1 MQHGPH
7 NPNGGLTLIPLP
19 THKRQAREI
28 KLLIEAKTQKPQ
40 HNTPVDIVTPIW
52 DYRSNGEPRLDLS
65 NDHISGHDVIILAA
79 GPGTPEMLTQLLF
92 SLTYAKGRHARRIS
106 LVTGYFPLSR
116 SDKDE
121 GSSELALPRSVY
133 SWFQGACGGKI
144 DRIIVPDPH
153 SPQIV
158 MAGETGVITPV
169 SMMRRLL
176 AKALDDAQ
184 ELGKEHICLLFPD
197 DGAHKTFAEP
207 VYTIL
212 AALGMESTPIFTA
225 YKRRYSSRKTQH
237 LGLVTDIESNTALL
251 PGSLVITLDDEIATG
266 GTNISVAKALKEI
279 HGVSAVWA
287 AATHGVLCG
296 NARERFNSEDC
307 PIDRVYITDT
317 IPVHERKLS
326 QLIEKD
332 RLRVVSWVPD
342 LANILFY
349 HHWNMNI
356 RAMR

>member
-1 MQHGPH
+1 MQNGPH
-7 NPNGGLTLIPLP
+7 NSNGGFTLVPLP
-19 THKRQAREI
+19 KFERQAHRI
-28 KLLIEAKTQKPQ
+28 SKIIEEKVHKPTQD
-40 HNTPVDIVTPIW
+40 TPVDIALPKWGI
-52 DYRSNGEPRLDLS
+52 RPSGEPFVQLS
-65 NDHISGHDVIILAA
+65 NNHISGHDVMVLA
-79 GPGTPEMLTQLLF
+79 GGSGTPETLIQIMLILA
-92 SLTYAKGRHARRIS
+92 YVKGRHARRIS

-121 GSSELALPRSVY
+121 GSLELALPGLLYRL
-133 SWFQGACGGKI
+133 FQTSCGNSI

-158 MAGETGVITPV
+158 MAGETGIITPV

-176 AKALDDAQ
+176 AQALGDA
-184 ELGKEHICLLFPD
+184 EAAGLEHICLLFPD
-197 DGAHKTFAEP
+197 DGAHKTFAKP
-207 VYTIL
+207 VHTIL
-212 AALGMESTPIFTA
+212 SAMGMEHVPIFTA
-225 YKRRYSSRKTQH
+225 YKRRYNSHTTQH
-237 LGLVTDIESNTALL
+237 LGLVTDIESNKALL
-251 PGSLVITLDDEIATG
+251 PNSLVITLDDELATG

-279 HGVSAVWA
+279 HGVSAIWA

-296 NARERFNSEDC
+296 NAIERFNSEDC

-317 IPVHERKLS
+317 IPVHERGLN

-332 RLRVVSWVPD
+332 RLRVVSWIPD